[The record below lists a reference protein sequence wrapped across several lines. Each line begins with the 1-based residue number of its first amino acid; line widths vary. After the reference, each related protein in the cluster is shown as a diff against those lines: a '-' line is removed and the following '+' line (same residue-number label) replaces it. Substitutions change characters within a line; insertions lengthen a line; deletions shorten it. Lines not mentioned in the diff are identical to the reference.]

1 MAKRERGV
9 YERLVGSGDWWIR
22 YADETG
28 KIRREKAGSYDTAVK
43 LRRSR
48 KTQIDNGEKLPVNL
62 RTRLVR
68 FSELCDDALI
78 YVKANNRGA
87 KFDGYRIARL
97 KAAFGDFPATI
108 EIGAFRRWFDSQEDS
123 RKRILPQVTK
133 TKWSPAS
140 WNRYKAILSLI
151 YRLGIE
157 NKRVTENPAKLLK
170 RKREDGGRIRFLG
183 QFSPLPTEVD
193 CLKAVNDEEGRLR
206 AVIANDYPWHM
217 PEFDIALNTGMRPS
231 EMFEFTWDRVDLARR
246 QITILRSKTGKPR
259 HIPLNTSALAAFRLL
274 YNRPLRAERV
284 FLSEDGQ
291 SLVGYKHWFK
301 PAVAKAGLKKF
312 TWYCLRHTFASRLTM
327 AGVDLRTIADLMGH
341 ANIQQTMRYAHLA
354 PSHKLSAV
362 EKLMTAPTSTIT
374 DTEAILESVDSAEV
388 VVLQ

>member
-9 YERLVGSGDWWIR
+9 YERMTGSGDWWIR

-43 LRRSR
+43 LRRNR
-48 KTQIDNGEKLPVNL
+48 KNQIDSGEKLPANM
-62 RTRLVR
+62 RTRVVR
-68 FSELCDDALI
+68 FSELCEDALA
-78 YVKANNRGA
+78 YVKANNRGQQ
-87 KFDGYRIARL
+87 FDCYRIARL

-123 RKRILPQVTK
+123 RKRTTPQAK
-133 TKWSPAS
+133 KKWSPAS
-140 WNRYKAILSLI
+140 FNRSKATLSLI
-151 YRLGIE
+151 YKLGIE
-157 NKRVTENPAKLLK
+157 NKKVKENPAKLLK
-170 RKREDGGRIRFLG
+170 RKREDGGRVRYLG
-183 QFSPLPTEVD
+183 QFKPLPAEVD
-193 CLKAVNDEEGRLR
+193 YLKAALNDEEVRLR

-231 EMFEFTWDRVDLARR
+231 EMLEITWDRVDLGRR

-259 HIPLNTSALAAFRLL
+259 HIPLNTTALAAFRLL

-291 SLVGYKHWFK
+291 SLVGYKHWFT
-301 PAVAKAGLKKF
+301 PAVEKAGVKNF
-312 TWYCLRHTFASRLTM
+312 TWYCLRHTFASRLAM

-341 ANIQQTMRYAHLA
+341 ASIQMTMRYAHLA

-362 EKLMTAPTSTIT
+362 EKLMTAPTDTTT
-374 DTEAILESVDSAEV
+374 DTEVILESDVSAK
-388 VVLQ
+388 VVLLQ